1 MQAPDS
7 SVDPPAPRPPL
18 LDRDLA
24 WAGGRS
30 PRELIILAG
39 GLALCCSELLDPRA
53 LDVGNFLVYV
63 LATAAFAVRVYFARA
78 AAVGACVGALAQQW
92 PHLRF
97 GLDHVD
103 AGTLGVFPL
112 LALALLASP
121 DLVRRFERETS
132 RHRWLPNHWAPFTAT
147 QTRTIRW
154 SIYSAGALAGL
165 LDHTLQL
172 SRHHVMWAAVENVP
186 VWPRV
191 AMISIV
197 VCAGLLVLGRAI
209 GLIGLWLTSLVVA
222 ALIAPH
228 AWAAEQWLLAR
239 DFPESAQVFWS
250 AKHYL
255 SPALLLAVIT
265 VITSTPFVLRL
276 LRRVFLRAA
285 PSEPS
290 ADLE

>member
-1 MQAPDS
+1 MHAQDS
-7 SVDPPAPRPPL
+7 PVDPPAPRPPR

-30 PRELIILAG
+30 PRELLILAG
-39 GLALCCSELLDPRA
+39 GVALCCSELLDPRT
-53 LDVGNFLVYV
+53 LDLGNFLVYV
-63 LATAAFAVRVYFARA
+63 LATVAFAVRVYFARA

-97 GLDHVD
+97 GLEHVNL
-103 AGTLGVFPL
+103 ATLGVFPL
-112 LALALLASP
+112 LAIALLASP

-132 RHRWLPNHWAPFTAT
+132 RHRWLPNHWAPFTAS

-154 SIYSAGALAGL
+154 SIYSAGALGGL

-172 SRHHVMWAAVENVP
+172 SQHQVIWAAVENVP
-186 VWPRV
+186 AWPRV

-209 GLIGLWLTSLVVA
+209 GLIGLWLTSIFVA
-222 ALIAPH
+222 VLIAPH
-228 AWAAEQWLLAR
+228 AWTAERWLIAHEL
-239 DFPESAQVFWS
+239 PERAQVFWS

-255 SPALLLAVIT
+255 SPALLLAALT
-265 VITSTPFVLRL
+265 VITSTPFALRL
-276 LRRVFLRAA
+276 LRRVLLRA
-285 PSEPS
+285 PSES
-290 ADLE
+290 NADVE